1 MIEAALNVESK
12 RENISYPIF
21 IADHYRD
28 LGTLLSKDRL
38 FVFSEKGLEDPLL
51 EFFAETKLA
60 RERVYFLEKGEQ
72 NKHIE
77 QTRAAYNWLIEQGI
91 DRRSTIAAFGGG
103 VVGDFTGFIAA
114 TILRGVKFVQVPTT
128 LLACV
133 DSSVGGKVAVNAD
146 TGKNM
151 IGAFFHPA
159 LVYCNVSMFSTLPE
173 PEWLCG
179 FAEMVKH
186 AFLEQTGS
194 LLEFLEANAERIRDL
209 EILKR
214 AIKDSAAFKAGI
226 VGQDEQET
234 GLRAILNLGHTTAHA
249 LESVTEY
256 KRFSHGQA
264 VARGL
269 VTALLLSKSRG
280 FSSEQTER
288 MLALMKVLGLPM
300 DTAGFSSRELFEH
313 MKFDKKNSGS
323 EIRFVLLEAAGPV
336 YGVPV
341 IEAEFRAAWEEQ
353 KERFG

>member
-1 MIEAALNVESK
+1 MIEPALNVESK
-12 RENISYPIF
+12 RESVRYPIY

-28 LGTLLSKDRL
+28 LGTLLSEDRL
-38 FVFSEKGLEDPLL
+38 FVFSQKGLEDPLL
-51 EFFAETKLA
+51 EFFAETKLP
-60 RERVYFLEKGEQ
+60 RERVYMLEQGEQ
-72 NKHIE
+72 YKHIAE
-77 QTRAAYNWLIEQGI
+77 TRKAYNWLIEQGI
-91 DRRSTIAAFGGG
+91 DRRSTIVAFGGG

-146 TGKNM
+146 SGKNM

-159 LVYCNVSMFSTLPE
+159 LVYCNVSMFATLPE

-186 AFLEQTGS
+186 GFLEPTGRV
-194 LLEFLEANAERIRDL
+194 LEFLESNAARIRDK
-209 EILKR
+209 EILTR
-214 AIKDSAAFKAGI
+214 AIGDSASFKAEI

-264 VARGL
+264 VSRGL
-269 VTALLLSKSRG
+269 VTAILLSASRG
-280 FSSEQTER
+280 LPRDRTER
-288 MLALMKVLGLPM
+288 MLALMQTLALPM
-300 DTAGFSSRELFEH
+300 DTAGFSAHVLFDH

-323 EIRFVLLEAAGPV
+323 QIRFVLLEASGPV
-336 YGVPV
+336 YGVSV
-341 IEAEFRAAWEEQ
+341 REAEFQAAWEEQ